1 MYPKPDT
8 LNSLGA
14 EEGTDLWG
22 TTHAGHQPHLGLEV
36 HVGPRLSRAR
46 VAWRAV
52 GVGGGTGPAHVHS
65 LQGLLGSLLETQH
78 LSPESQHQPPHLA
91 PSPALPSN
99 NSDSSTWLMLPLLPA
114 VAPGA
119 LCISSPG
126 YPGGKGSPDAPY
138 DAVTGVCTHW
148 LSHRGEWMQTPDLP
162 GSPDPAVPPT
172 PHGAG
177 VSV

>member
-1 MYPKPDT
+1 M
-8 LNSLGA
+8 
-14 EEGTDLWG
+14 
-22 TTHAGHQPHLGLEV
+22 
-36 HVGPRLSRAR
+36 
-46 VAWRAV
+46 
-52 GVGGGTGPAHVHS
+52 HS
-65 LQGLLGSLLETQH
+65 LRVLPGSLLETQH
-78 LSPESQHQPPHLA
+78 LSPGSQHQPPHLA
-91 PSPALPSN
+91 PGPALPSN
-99 NSDSSTWLMLPLLPA
+99 NSDSSTWLMLLLLPA

-119 LCISSPG
+119 LCISPPG

-162 GSPDPAVPPT
+162 GNPDPAVPPT